1 MFPDTTS
8 NALEQSQHKSTM
20 NRINLLGPYVT
31 VHVQITDMTMQ
42 LLSKHMLDILHYKM
56 RQKFRADNLHF
67 GGIN

>member
-8 NALEQSQHKSTM
+8 NALEQSQHKR
-20 NRINLLGPYVT
+20 NNLLGPYVT
-31 VHVQITDMTMQ
+31 VHMQIADMTMQ
-42 LLSKHMLDILHYKM
+42 LLHMLDILHYKM